1 MGSGGVMD
9 LQFPWSSYPPQIR
22 AAALASV
29 LFVCGFVLLDASVAR
44 AQESCTESGQAI
56 GDYIAVGIQCYE
68 APNTSG
74 AGTSAIAS
82 TSDRNDAPPYVQYR
96 WVSVCAGAGPTVAA
110 GQSADCGQANTCPD
124 PADRV
129 WRLWGRKPS
138 GDWDPFGT
146 QCAGPQGPPPAQTP
160 RPQVTPGLVL
170 NALRQ
175 IGLPALEAHTQP
187 EDKTLVNFATIFY
200 AEPQTLVR
208 TLTLLGQ
215 QVHVEATPT
224 SFVWRYG
231 DGTSTTTSTPG
242 APYPAKDITHNNADA
257 HTTVQTSVDVTY
269 SARFQ
274 VGNGGWQDIP
284 ETVTIVGP
292 QSALRISE
300 ATAVLSGD
308 YN

>member
-1 MGSGGVMD
+1 
-9 LQFPWSSYPPQIR
+9 
-22 AAALASV
+22 
-29 LFVCGFVLLDASVAR
+29 
-44 AQESCTESGQAI
+44 
-56 GDYIAVGIQCYE
+56 
-68 APNTSG
+68 
-74 AGTSAIAS
+74 
-82 TSDRNDAPPYVQYR
+82 
-96 WVSVCAGAGPTVAA
+96 
-110 GQSADCGQANTCPD
+110 
-124 PADRV
+124 
-129 WRLWGRKPS
+129 
-138 GDWDPFGT
+138 
-146 QCAGPQGPPPAQTP
+146 
-160 RPQVTPGLVL
+160 
-170 NALRQ
+170 
-175 IGLPALEAHTQP
+175 
-187 EDKTLVNFATIFY
+187 VNFATIFY
-200 AEPQTLVR
+200 AEPQTFVR

-242 APYPAKDITHNNADA
+242 APYPAKDITHNYADA

>member
-1 MGSGGVMD
+1 MRTRSLLLILLAGCLAPLVPLQLVHADGCNGDGS
-9 LQFPWSSYPPQIR
+9 
-22 AAALASV
+22 AAADGFQLSMICAQRPTSRPGNLSVVSASDGTTQAYVEYRWASV
-29 LFVCGFVLLDASVAR
+29 CIRFDPNRPLAQPPECSAGRQCADATERVWQLWAR
-44 AQESCTESGQAI
+44 
-56 GDYIAVGIQCYE
+56 
-68 APNTSG
+68 N
-74 AGTSAIAS
+74 
-82 TSDRNDAPPYVQYR
+82 APPENGWALLGSR
-96 WVSVCAGAGPTVAA
+96 CFGRLGPTA
-110 GQSADCGQANTCPD
+110 
-124 PADRV
+124 
-129 WRLWGRKPS
+129 
-138 GDWDPFGT
+138 
-146 QCAGPQGPPPAQTP
+146 AQTP

-200 AEPQTLVR
+200 AEPQTFVR

-242 APYPAKDITHNNADA
+242 APYPAKDITHNYADA

-274 VGNGGWQDIP
+274 VGNGGWQEIP
-284 ETVTIVGP
+284 ETVTIAGP

>member
-1 MGSGGVMD
+1 MRFTDPLRPLS
-9 LQFPWSSYPPQIR
+9 
-22 AAALASV
+22 
-29 LFVCGFVLLDASVAR
+29 ASVAL
-44 AQESCTESGQAI
+44 AGMYL
-56 GDYIAVGIQCYE
+56 GAV
-68 APNTSG
+68 ALPT
-74 AGTSAIAS
+74 AIAADCGTDGHGGDDFVTVFVNCQRPAS
-82 TSDRNDAPPYVQYR
+82 GGQTAATAGGASEASASVHLAVLQYR
-96 WVSVCAGAGPTVAA
+96 WHTPCLPFAPNHQAGDAP
-110 GQSADCGQANTCPD
+110 DCVIARMCPD
-124 PADRV
+124 PAARS
-129 WRLWGRKPS
+129 WQLWALPA
-138 GDWDPFGT
+138 DT
-146 QCAGPQGPPPAQTP
+146 QTWAYVSSQCFAGLQPPTVADAP

-200 AEPQTLVR
+200 AEPQTFVR

-215 QVHVEATPT
+215 QVHVEATPSSYT
-224 SFVWRYG
+224 WHYG

-242 APYPAKDITHNNADA
+242 APYPAKDITHNYADA